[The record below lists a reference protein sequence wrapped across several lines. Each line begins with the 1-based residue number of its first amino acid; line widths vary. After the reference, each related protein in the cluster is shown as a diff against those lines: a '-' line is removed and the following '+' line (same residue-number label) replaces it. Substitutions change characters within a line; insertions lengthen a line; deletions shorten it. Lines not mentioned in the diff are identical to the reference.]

1 MTSNFM
7 QEQQAE
13 VRSMGGDKFGVF
25 LVQGD
30 VAVDCVA
37 EYAGAGSYEY
47 ACRAAARRGAPWS
60 SNVPGKLPQAQ
71 SNLTELPFMAVMDGA
86 VVIYDGSA
94 VDRLDD
100 AWTGVCCDAYGV
112 KDFWHIG
119 RDHRGERT
127 FDKLVAR
134 DYLEAVQE
142 ARDLLTARR
151 SFETYAGAQSLV
163 RVDSECYSS
172 IEDAQDAL
180 TTASAL
186 KGYVFGFVDE
196 VRCCTVT
203 FHNEGSPLSAQGGS
217 RVFGFARE
225 AAPAIAA

>member
-13 VRSMGGDKFGVF
+13 VRSTGGDKFGVF
-25 LVQGD
+25 LVQVG

-37 EYAGAGSYEY
+37 EYSGAGGYEY
-47 ACRAAARRGAPWS
+47 ACRQAVHLGAPWS

-71 SNLTELPFMAVMDGA
+71 SNLTELPFMTILDGNA
-86 VVIYDGSA
+86 VIYDGITA
-94 VDRLDD
+94 NRLD
-100 AWTGVCCDAYGV
+100 ATWTGVCCDAYGV
-112 KDFWHIG
+112 KSFWYIG
-119 RDHRGERT
+119 RDHRGERS
-127 FDKLVAR
+127 FDKLGAL
-134 DYLEAVQE
+134 DYLGAVQE
-142 ARDLLTARR
+142 ARDLLTSRR
-151 SFETYAGAQSLV
+151 AFETYAGAQSLV
-163 RVDSECYSS
+163 RVDSECFAS

-203 FHNEGSPLSAQGGS
+203 FHNDSGALPGQGVS